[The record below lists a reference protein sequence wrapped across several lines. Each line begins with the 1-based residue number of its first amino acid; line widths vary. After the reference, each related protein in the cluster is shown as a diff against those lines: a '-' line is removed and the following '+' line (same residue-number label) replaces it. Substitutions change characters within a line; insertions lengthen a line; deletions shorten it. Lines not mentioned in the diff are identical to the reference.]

1 MGGQGEAVADGQRR
15 GAGARLRGRV
25 ALAARGTARR
35 LDRTR
40 WARHIRVLRVL
51 WRVTRAFLPLWP
63 WVLIL
68 GFSTVA
74 GISAELLE
82 PWLHQVFVNRVLLGR
97 QVAVLPDIL
106 ALYALAALVQWL
118 AGTAVHWSF
127 VQATERFSVRLRV
140 HAYHHLRRLSLRGL
154 RRLSTG
160 EVTAA
165 LQQFGPDVGE
175 GYLGLLQ
182 ALLAS
187 LYRLPASLALMAQ
200 LNGPLLRWTLPI
212 LAIYPLYPLVTAGPL
227 RRALSSL
234 SLFDVYSQGVVNDRV
249 AGLRALLHRLDAE
262 GDSQALYALLWRRLR
277 LRLRAFFV
285 DRAGGLIDIA
295 VHQGLTVCLLGLGGL
310 AVLHGQMTV
319 GGLLAFL
326 EYVRGVEGP
335 VRRLLHLPLGAQRVA
350 VVAERV
356 FQVVDAPPDVR
367 RPRHGRPVR
376 LQGAIQFRGV
386 EVRGDDGGP
395 ILSGIDLGIPAGSFC
410 AIVGGSGAGKS
421 TLASL
426 VARLMDPDAGCVL
439 LDGVDARE
447 YDLAA
452 LRAAVAVVP
461 QDPVF
466 FRESV
471 LANVRL
477 ARPEASAAE
486 VAAALRRARAEERLD
501 GPRGEGR
508 TLREAGGNLSGGQ
521 LQRLALARMYLQD
534 PTIVVLDE
542 VTSALDPRLGRAVL
556 DEILAWRGRRTVLL
570 ITHQPD
576 LAARADLV
584 AVLAA
589 GRLQASGPPMRALS
603 AYGRPAR

>member
-1 MGGQGEAVADGQRR
+1 MGS
-15 GAGARLRGRV
+15 RLRGRAV
-25 ALAARGTARR
+25 RTARAAVHR
-35 LDRTR
+35 LDHTR
-40 WARHIRVLRVL
+40 WARHMRVLRVL

-68 GFSTVA
+68 GVSTVA

-82 PWLHQVFVNRVLLGR
+82 PWLHQIFVNRVLLGR
-97 QVAVLPDIL
+97 QVAILPDIL
-106 ALYALAALVQWL
+106 ALYAAAALVQWL
-118 AGTAVHWSF
+118 AATAVHWSF

-140 HAYHHLRRLSLRGL
+140 RAYHHLRGLSLRGL

-187 LYRLPASLALMAQ
+187 LYRLPASLALMSQ
-200 LNGPLLRWTLPI
+200 LSGPLLRWTLPI
-212 LAIYPLYPLVTAGPL
+212 LAVYPLYPLVTAGPL

-234 SLFDVYSQGVVNDRV
+234 SLFDVYAQGVLNDRI
-249 AGLRALLHRLDAE
+249 AGLRALLHRLDAQ
-262 GDSQALYALLWRRLR
+262 GDSKTLHTLLWRRLG

-356 FQVVDAPPDVR
+356 FHVIDAPPDVR
-367 RPRHGRPVR
+367 RPAHGRPAR
-376 LQGAIQFRGV
+376 LRGAIQFRGV
-386 EVRGDDGGP
+386 EVRGDDGSP
-395 ILSGIDLGIPAGSFC
+395 ILTHIDLQIPAGSFC
-410 AIVGGSGAGKS
+410 AIIGGSGAGKS

-426 VARLMDPDAGCVL
+426 VPRLLDPDGGAVL

-447 YDLAA
+447 YDLAS

-471 LANVRL
+471 LANVQL
-477 ARPEASAAE
+477 ARPDAPMSQ
-486 VAAALRRARAEERLD
+486 VALALRRAHADDLLS
-501 GPRGEGR
+501 PRGEGR
-508 TLREAGGNLSGGQ
+508 TLGEGGGNLSGGQ
-521 LQRLALARMYLQD
+521 RQRLALARMYLQD
-534 PTIVVLDE
+534 PAIVVLDE

-556 DEILAWRGRRTVLL
+556 DEVLAWRGRRTVLL

-576 LAARADLV
+576 FATRADLV
-584 AVLAA
+584 AVLSS
-589 GRLQASGPPMRALS
+589 GRLQASGPPMRVLS
-603 AYGRPAR
+603 AYGRAVR